1 MFSVAPKV
9 ENQDSAHGSWIHNCC
24 ASGRCRSG
32 FSSPQ
37 LSSHQIQRI
46 QPQKEKIHQF
56 YTFVGFCWMIE
67 DDFYTFVGWLLDDWR
82 WLKIEHGC
90 WMIQLWPA
98 VESQV
103 ATASAIWNPCE
114 SSMSSKSQFT
124 VDPWVFNPSQVDRC
138 WGSNH
143 HLRNRNSE
151 IMRNRSKLVLHGL
164 HQRLPVDTLRHL
176 KATCIM
182 PSKTQKNLRT
192 CHPLPS
198 TARHRPAIAALSS
211 ILATTKV

>member
-1 MFSVAPKV
+1 MGRGSNDWLCIRTLLKCFFVATTFQSPDPK
-9 ENQDSAHGSWIHNCC
+9 DSTSERKKHIKKNPSILYLCWI
-24 ASGRCRSG
+24 
-32 FSSPQ
+32 F
-37 LSSHQIQRI
+37 L
-46 QPQKEKIHQF
+46 
-56 YTFVGFCWMIE
+56 
-67 DDFYTFVGWLLDDWR
+67 DDFYTFVGWLKIEHGCW
-82 WLKIEHGC
+82 WIEHGC

-114 SSMSSKSQFT
+114 SSMSSKGST
-124 VDPWVFNPSQVDRC
+124 VDHCRPMGFQPVTHVGC

-143 HLRNRNSE
+143 HLRETAKSIE
-151 IMRNRSKLVLHGL
+151 KKVLHGL
-164 HQRLPVDTLRHL
+164 HQRLAVDTLRHL

-211 ILATTKV
+211 ILATKV